1 MAISCQREMVNFG
14 NEELLR
20 LRLRLRLRDAYVVI
34 KAKLFGLFPF
44 ESWNLEF

>member
-20 LRLRLRLRDAYVVI
+20 LRLRDAYMVI